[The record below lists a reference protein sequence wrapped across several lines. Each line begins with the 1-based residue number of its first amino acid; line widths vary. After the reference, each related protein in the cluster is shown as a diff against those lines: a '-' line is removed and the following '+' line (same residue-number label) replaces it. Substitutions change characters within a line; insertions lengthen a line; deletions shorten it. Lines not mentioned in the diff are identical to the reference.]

1 LKESPTLSARG
12 GSSALMTKERVIL
25 FANGEVKDYPRLAS
39 LLRKGDILV
48 AVDGGLRH
56 IKKLGL
62 PPSLLIGDL
71 DSVSA
76 KDVKDLEKQ
85 QVPIQ
90 RFAVHKDE
98 TDLELALLAVA
109 GMNTH
114 TVVMVGA
121 TGGRLD
127 HTLGNIH
134 QLLDDKY
141 KSWDI
146 RLEDGDQEMYMIR
159 DSHSLEGNQGD
170 IVSLIPLTETVTGVQ
185 TQGLEYPLDDETL
198 SISKTRGI
206 SNVMLGNSATIQIR
220 DGILLCIH
228 IRQVNNLIRRLK

>member
-1 LKESPTLSARG
+1 
-12 GSSALMTKERVIL
+12 MTKERVIL

-39 LLRKGDILV
+39 RFRKGDILV

-62 PPSLLIGDL
+62 TPSLLIGDL

-90 RFAVHKDE
+90 RFAIHKDE

-109 GMNTH
+109 GMNIH
-114 TVVMVGA
+114 SVVIVGA

-134 QLLDDKY
+134 QLLDEKY

-146 RLEDGDQEMYMIR
+146 RLEDGNQEIFVIR
-159 DSHSLEGNQGD
+159 DSHILEGNQGD
-170 IVSLIPLTETVTGVQ
+170 IVSLIPLTEKVTGIQ

-198 SISKTRGI
+198 SISRTRGI
-206 SNVMLGNSATIQIR
+206 SNVMLGKSATILIKN
-220 DGILLCIH
+220 GFLLCVH
-228 IRQVNNLIRRLK
+228 IRQVNNPIRRLK

>member
-1 LKESPTLSARG
+1 MADCVTSRNWDLT
-12 GSSALMTKERVIL
+12 
-25 FANGEVKDYPRLAS
+25 
-39 LLRKGDILV
+39 
-48 AVDGGLRH
+48 
-56 IKKLGL
+56 
-62 PPSLLIGDL
+62 PSLLIGDL

-85 QVPIQ
+85 HIPIQ
-90 RFAVHKDE
+90 RFAIHKDE

-109 GMNTH
+109 GMNIH
-114 TVVMVGA
+114 SVVIVGA

-134 QLLDDKY
+134 LLMDEKY

-146 RLEDGDQEMYMIR
+146 PLEDGNQEIFVIR
-159 DSHSLEGNQGD
+159 DSQIIEGNPED

-206 SNVMLGNSATIQIR
+206 SNVMLGKSAAIQIR

-228 IRQVNNLIRRLK
+228 SRKNNYPIRRLK